1 MKKYLPLI
9 LSLILVSA
17 GCSRTIDYQERLCR
31 GQWFWNSD
39 LMYEDCLMF
48 LQEPNSPASANLLF
62 TPSRLISL
70 TSAAGDVEYT
80 PGRDFT
86 FSPGSRTITLTADSR
101 IPRKDLAEMY
111 PPPGPWAEGSIPACR
126 DKNCNLF
133 WAEGHVFHDLQV
145 VVTYEHQISGRV
157 DLQVHAFSWPSR
169 LPKYDSRSLP
179 RTREKLCKQ
188 ENIKLVL
195 FGDSISTGA
204 NASGVTGAPPY
215 QPFFGQMVA
224 NILAKKYSASITFEN
239 FSRGGMSSG
248 WGKENIN
255 LVADRK
261 PDLVIFAW
269 GINDAAGRISP
280 DIYKTN
286 MQAQI
291 DAVRAVSPQAEF
303 ILVATMT
310 ANPEWSAFSGELYD
324 QYRDM
329 LARLCDSSVVLA
341 DVTSVWEEVLRHKKF
356 ADLTGNGVN
365 HPNDFGHRL
374 YAEVILSLLIPPQ

>member
-1 MKKYLPLI
+1 MKKYQAI
-9 LSLILVSA
+9 VLSLFFVFT
-17 GCSRTIDYQERLCR
+17 GCSQAIDYQERLCR

-48 LQEPNSPASANLLF
+48 LPQGNSPASANLLF

-70 TSAAGDVEYT
+70 KKATGDVVYT
-80 PGRDFT
+80 AGRDFI

-111 PPPGPWAEGSIPACR
+111 PPAGPWKEGSIPACR

-145 VVTYEHQISGRV
+145 VATYEHKAAR
-157 DLQVHAFSWPSR
+157 WPGR
-169 LPKYDSRSLP
+169 LPHYDSRSLP
-179 RTREKLCKQ
+179 RTREKLLKQ
-188 ENIKLVL
+188 ENLKLVL

-204 NASGVTGAPPY
+204 NASGITGVAPF

-224 NILAKKYSASITFEN
+224 DILAKKYAAKITFEN
-239 FSRGGMSSG
+239 FSKGGMNSG
-248 WGKENIN
+248 WGKDNIN
-255 LVADRK
+255 LVAGQK

-269 GINDAAGRISP
+269 GMNDAAGRIPP
-280 DIYKTN
+280 DVYKAN

-291 DAVRAVSPQAEF
+291 AAVRAVSPQAEF

-310 ANPEWSAFSGELYD
+310 ANPQWTAFGGELYD

-329 LARLCDSSVVLA
+329 LAQLCDSSVILA

-374 YAEVILSLLIPPQ
+374 YAEVILSLLIPPK